1 MAVNTPLYIYPDFLG
16 DFACTMCGTCC
27 RRNWQVTVDE
37 ACFRRNEALFAAA
50 GRLDEFSQ
58 AFAPLTAQ
66 ELGEYAYIAK
76 HQGACWFLTAD
87 NRCHLQRI
95 AVHDHLDTVCQTYP
109 RYPVSTARG
118 LEVTLSFSCPAVLQL
133 VNRNR
138 PITFVRSDRLPL
150 AVNEEAVVAH
160 VFPRQQGGN
169 RLMGY
174 YFEIEQ
180 HIIDI
185 LQWRARPLEGRL
197 DFLAATLEKMSG
209 LETGSAFADG
219 LNRLLH
225 DNYEV
230 MAKESDDS
238 FQTAYDAVSPQ
249 VLVEHFLV
257 NLVFKKVGY
266 LHGFTAMLRLLR
278 HILRQT
284 EIGEQPSDPEEAV
297 ARVQSAIMELELA
310 YSHNRKSL
318 IP

>member
-1 MAVNTPLYIYPDFLG
+1 
-16 DFACTMCGTCC
+16 MCGPCC
-27 RRNWQVTVDE
+27 RHNWQVTVDG
-37 ACFRRNEALFAAA
+37 ACFRRNEALFAA
-50 GRLDEFSQ
+50 GGTLDEFSQ
-58 AFAPLTAQ
+58 AFVPLTVQ

-76 HQGACWFLTAD
+76 YQGACRFLTGD
-87 NRCHLQRI
+87 NRCHLQQM
-95 AVHDHLDTVCQTYP
+95 AGHDHLDTVCQTYP

-118 LEVTLSFSCPAVLQL
+118 LEVTLSFSCPAVLKL
-133 VNRNR
+133 VRRNR
-138 PITFVRSDRLPL
+138 PIAFVRSDELPL
-150 AVNEEAVVAH
+150 PVNEEAAVAH
-160 VFPRQQGGN
+160 VFPRQQGGTDF
-169 RLMGY
+169 RGY

-185 LQWRARPLEGRL
+185 LQWRARPLGGRL
-197 DFLAATLEKMSG
+197 DFLAATLEKMSS
-209 LETGSAFADG
+209 LATGSTLADG
-219 LNRLLH
+219 LSRLLH

-230 MAKESDDS
+230 MAKDNDDAV
-238 FQTAYDAVSPQ
+238 QTAHDAVSPQ

-284 EIGEQPSDPEEAV
+284 EAGGQPSDPEEAV
-297 ARVQSAIMELELA
+297 ARVGMTIMELELA